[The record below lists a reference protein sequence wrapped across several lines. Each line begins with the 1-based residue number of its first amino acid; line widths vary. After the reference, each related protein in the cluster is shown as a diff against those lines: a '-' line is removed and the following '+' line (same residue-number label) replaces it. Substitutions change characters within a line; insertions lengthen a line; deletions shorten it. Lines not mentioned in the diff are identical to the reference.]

1 MFFLVLLTFDCIKV
15 MLLLMIMTNNIVNRN
30 FLFSMYILVIK
41 YLHN

>member
-15 MLLLMIMTNNIVNRN
+15 MLFLMIMANNIVNRN